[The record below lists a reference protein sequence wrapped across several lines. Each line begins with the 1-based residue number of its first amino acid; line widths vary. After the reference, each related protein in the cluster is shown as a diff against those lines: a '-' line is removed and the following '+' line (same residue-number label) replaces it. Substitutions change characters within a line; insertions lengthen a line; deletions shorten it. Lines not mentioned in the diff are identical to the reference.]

1 MNIGIFGAGRI
12 GSRLA
17 RAWRTAGHA
26 VTLGVRDVDKPDV
39 QSLMAET
46 GASSTSIEE
55 AARARDVLV
64 LAVPY
69 AALDGLLPVIAP
81 SAAGTIVIDATNA
94 LGPGRT
100 LRFPPTTSAA
110 EETAKRL
117 PGARVIKA
125 FNTQGAEILSRPVYG
140 NTRATGFYCGDDP
153 DAKRVVLGLVADVGL
168 EPVDIG
174 PLENA
179 RLLEVMTLVW
189 LASVDVSGSRDVAF
203 KLLQR

>member
-1 MNIGIFGAGRI
+1 MNIAIIGAGRI
-12 GSRLA
+12 GGPLT

-26 VTLGVRDVDKPDV
+26 VTLGVRDTGKPEV
-39 QSLMAET
+39 QSLVAET
-46 GASSTSIEE
+46 GASGRSVEE
-55 AARARDVLV
+55 AAQAGDVLV

-81 SAAGTIVIDATNA
+81 SAAGKIVIDSTNA
-94 LGPGRT
+94 FGPGRT
-100 LRFPPTTSAA
+100 LRFPPSTSAA

-125 FNTQGAEILSRPVYG
+125 FNTQGAEVLSRPVYG
-140 NTRATGFYCGDDP
+140 DTRATAFYCGGDP
-153 DAKRVVLGLVADVGL
+153 DAKRVVGGLIADVGL

-189 LASVDVSGSRDVAF
+189 FAAVAVSGSRDVAF
-203 KLLQR
+203 KLLRR